1 MTGNDTENSIQY
13 DFTFDAVMSFDW
25 SYHKWTYI
33 YNVEDFGEKVMLQ
46 AKCSLKIKFVEGY
59 FNASFAPVNL

>member
-1 MTGNDTENSIQY
+1 
-13 DFTFDAVMSFDW
+13 MSFDW